1 MLLVLD
7 QWLGGTVKNYKYHI
21 EEYSQDV
28 RLYLVESDEKLTEE
42 EIHEAF
48 PEVELTDGATSITEK
63 GIKVTFEGTE
73 YGDDSQVNIDGEVKS
88 EV

>member
-1 MLLVLD
+1 M
-7 QWLGGTVKNYKYHI
+7 KKYKYHV

-28 RLYLVESDEKLTEE
+28 RLYLVESDEKLTKE
-42 EIHEAF
+42 EIYEAF
-48 PEVELTDGATSITEK
+48 PEVGLTNGATNITDHPTK

-73 YGDDSQVNIDGEVKS
+73 YGDDSQVNIDGEVKD